1 MCHKRVFKAKVVWRG
16 RSQLRRYSRP
26 RDLCRRVYLSS
37 SHRSPL
43 EEAFLLH
50 RARGCELVIHG
61 YIVFVFMILYLW
73 FWICISKVLYFWMFV
88 FVFVFCATQGMLKV
102 ESSWSMDPSQ
112 STMAHSDKTAL
123 FTFSQSSYLPT
134 TDPCFC
140 FWIQRIELISYGPF
154 VVLCPFLELLIIY
167 FTFTVD
173 IKGSITNI
181 LWRKIGILW
190 LWVND

>member
-43 EEAFLLH
+43 EEAFVLH
-50 RARGCELVIHG
+50 RACWRLRARDPWILHNQQWHTVTKLPSSLFHNHPICQHIHRSL
-61 YIVFVFMILYLW
+61 FLL
-73 FWICISKVLYFWMFV
+73 L
-88 FVFVFCATQGMLKV
+88 
-102 ESSWSMDPSQ
+102 DPK
-112 STMAHSDKTAL
+112 DL
-123 FTFSQSSYLPT
+123 
-134 TDPCFC
+134 C
-140 FWIQRIELISYGPF
+140 IELISYGPF

-167 FTFTVD
+167 FIFTVD

>member
-102 ESSWSMDPSQ
+102 ASSWSMDPSQ

-134 TDPCFC
+134 YPPILVFA
-140 FWIQRIELISYGPF
+140 SGS
-154 VVLCPFLELLIIY
+154 
-167 FTFTVD
+167 
-173 IKGSITNI
+173 KGSVHWTHQLWSFCCVMSFSWTIDNI
-181 LWRKIGILW
+181 LYLYCWHKRKYY
-190 LWVND
+190 